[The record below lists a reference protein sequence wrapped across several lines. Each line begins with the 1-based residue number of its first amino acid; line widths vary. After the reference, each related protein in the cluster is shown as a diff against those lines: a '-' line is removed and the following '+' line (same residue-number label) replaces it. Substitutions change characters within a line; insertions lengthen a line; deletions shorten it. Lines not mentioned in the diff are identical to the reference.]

1 MISYLYGCFGKRLK
15 NRQIIAYQNVRG
27 PSHTTKNRV
36 SRVMGIR
43 DQIRLNP
50 VEQNKTFYLFRFLSI
65 QYNSDINV
73 LVKTILK
80 VVVLN
85 SNDLG

>member
-27 PSHTTKNRV
+27 PSHTTNNRV
-36 SRVMGIR
+36 SRVKGIR

-50 VEQNKTFYLFRFLSI
+50 VEQNRTEHIIYSVSCQSSTIVIYMSCSQIFLK
-65 QYNSDINV
+65 
-73 LVKTILK
+73 L
-80 VVVLN
+80 
-85 SNDLG
+85 